1 MGTGRIVVAVAV
13 AAMMGAVGAS
23 FTQAAT
29 GIKENGKTWIVDQ
42 GKYFKR
48 WLPKLPSDDTTWEEW
63 KKRHPLSDLL
73 K

>member
-1 MGTGRIVVAVAV
+1 MGI
-13 AAMMGAVGAS
+13 
-23 FTQAAT
+23 
-29 GIKENGKTWIVDQ
+29 Q
-42 GKYFKR
+42 GKYSKR